1 MMNTLVMKKLC
12 GVFLLTGLI
21 CGAALA
27 QQPYGTVTPPGTD
40 SATGTTGGV
49 MPGAPE
55 GGVSGGAAGGST
67 GGSTGDTS
75 SGTSGAP
82 GTDQAAPMPG
92 APDSSTGAPGSS
104 AAPGTGSSGDTSSG
118 ASGVAGIVVIGSE
131 GPDPALL
138 PETPGAAG
146 PSDADPYKAMT
157 RGGMK
162 PR

>member
-12 GVFLLTGLI
+12 GGFLGAFLLTGLI

-27 QQPYGTVTPPGTD
+27 QQPYGTVTPPG

-55 GGVSGGAAGGST
+55 GGVSGGST

-82 GTDQAAPMPG
+82 STDQAAPMPG

-104 AAPGTGSSGDTSSG
+104 AAPGMGSSGDTSSG

-162 PR
+162 SR